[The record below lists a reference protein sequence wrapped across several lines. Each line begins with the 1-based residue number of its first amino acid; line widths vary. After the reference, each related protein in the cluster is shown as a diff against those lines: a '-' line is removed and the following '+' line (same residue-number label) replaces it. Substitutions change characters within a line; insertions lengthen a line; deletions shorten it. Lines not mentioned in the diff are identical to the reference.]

1 MPAAGMNTQQDPKA
15 DGQQPVK
22 ASKQP
27 YLSSPSIP
35 DPDERSDSS
44 EGERPPLPPRPNTL
58 SLLSDETRSRAALQA
73 EATTAISRTDIET
86 QSPEAADSA
95 YSTLA
100 VRGLGQGPKATA
112 SLSQLASP
120 RGSEA
125 GDSVSIRSSVP
136 NGDSGDV
143 EALFMDFAATAP
155 GSQRQGATGLLDFPE
170 FAADDIDD
178 DGILSEFE
186 AVGELNEEGDNEEL
200 LLQRWKAKRKHYVIL
215 SAAGKP
221 IWTRHGDSGLI
232 SGYVGVIQT
241 IISFYEDANDHLRGF
256 SAGDTRFVVLTRGS
270 LHLVAIS
277 RMMESDNQLQLQLE
291 ALYMQILST
300 LTLPSLTHLFSVRP
314 STDLSR
320 PLQGSETL
328 LSSLADS
335 FTRGSPSTL
344 LSALECL
351 KIRKQHRHAIN
362 NALLK
367 TKASSLL
374 YGLLVAG
381 GRLVSVVRPKKHSLH
396 PGDLQLLFNMVFE
409 ADGVKAGGGE
419 SWIPVCLPGFNSSGY
434 LYMYVSFLDIRDDI
448 GNSAEITK
456 DESVAI
462 VLISPDKEAF
472 FEMQGMRDALVEQME
487 GTGSLKEIKTAID
500 NGRPATTDIVP
511 GTVLHHFLYKS
522 RANVQFTMSSYAPEF
537 SSVTRRRRLMS
548 MYNNLHA
555 SIHAKNTH
563 VKVHHCVSRSAT
575 SFGWVTPVFELYCIA
590 EPNTNRN
597 ALAQSASKI
606 AQWVQREEERL
617 FIIGGAV
624 RTLSRSMVIT
634 ARVAILISSNR
645 FSDIFRYFVLRQRR
659 RFSVYTISRFIIPN
673 TTSIPTLHI
682 HFFLCTVF

>member
-1 MPAAGMNTQQDPKA
+1 MDLQDTDN
-15 DGQQPVK
+15 DGQQHVV
-22 ASKQP
+22 SKQP
-27 YLSSPSIP
+27 PLSKASTP
-35 DPDERSDSS
+35 DKDERSESL
-44 EGERPPLPPRPNTL
+44 EERPPLPPRPTTL
-58 SLLSDETRSRAALQA
+58 SLLNDETGPRTTLQA
-73 EATTAISRTDIET
+73 EATTALSRTDVGI
-86 QSPEAADSA
+86 QSSEVAGGPF
-95 YSTLA
+95 STLA
-100 VRGLGQGPKATA
+100 ARSLPHSPKAKA
-112 SLSQLASP
+112 SLSQLASS

-125 GDSVSIRSSVP
+125 GDSASIRSSVP
-136 NGDSGDV
+136 NTEAGDV
-143 EALFMDFAATAP
+143 EALFMDFAASTGSHGQAAP
-155 GSQRQGATGLLDFPE
+155 GLLDFPE

-178 DGILSEFE
+178 DGIIGEFE
-186 AVGELNEEGDNEEL
+186 AVGELNEEGDNEDV
-200 LLQRWKAKRKHYVIL
+200 LLQRWKAKRKHYIIL

-221 IWTRHGDSGLI
+221 IWTRHGDGGLI

-241 IISFYEDANDHLRGF
+241 IISFYEDADDHLRGF

-277 RMMESDNQLQLQLE
+277 RMMESDNQLRLQLE

-320 PLQGSETL
+320 PLQGSESL

-351 KIRKQHRHAIN
+351 KIRKQHRQAIN

-367 TKASSLL
+367 TKANSLL
-374 YGLLVAG
+374 YGLIVAG

-396 PGDLQLLFNMVFE
+396 PGDLQLLFNMIFE

-434 LYMYVSFLDIRDDI
+434 LYMYVSFLDIRNDI
-448 GNSAEITK
+448 ESSAEITK

-472 FEMQGMRDALVEQME
+472 FEMQAMRDSLVEQME
-487 GTGSLKEIKTAID
+487 KSGSLREIKTAID
-500 NGRPATTDIVP
+500 KGRPATTDIVP

-575 SFGWVTPVFELYCIA
+575 SFGWVTPVFEFYCIA

-624 RTLSRSMVIT
+624 
-634 ARVAILISSNR
+634 
-645 FSDIFRYFVLRQRR
+645 F
-659 RFSVYTISRFIIPN
+659 
-673 TTSIPTLHI
+673 
-682 HFFLCTVF
+682 

>member
-1 MPAAGMNTQQDPKA
+1 MNTQQDAKTE
-15 DGQQPVK
+15 GQQPIETP
-22 ASKQP
+22 KQP
-27 YLSSPSIP
+27 YLSKPSVP
-35 DPDERSDSS
+35 DYDEGNESS

-58 SLLSDETRSRAALQA
+58 SLLNDETGSRSALQA

-86 QSPEAADSA
+86 QPPEAPGST

-100 VRGLGQGPKATA
+100 VRGLAQGPKARA

-120 RGSEA
+120 RSSEA
-125 GDSVSIRSSVP
+125 GDSASIRSSVP

-143 EALFMDFAATAP
+143 ETLFMDFAATEP
-155 GSQRQGATGLLDFPE
+155 GSQRGATGLLDFPE

-178 DGILSEFE
+178 NGILSEFE

-241 IISFYEDANDHLRGF
+241 IISFYEDSNDHLRGF

-270 LHLVAIS
+270 LYLVAIS
-277 RMMESDNQLQLQLE
+277 RMMESDNQLRLQLE

-300 LTLPSLTHLFSVRP
+300 LTLPSLTHLFSMRP

-320 PLQGSETL
+320 PLQGSESL

-351 KIRKQHRHAIN
+351 KIRKQHRQAIN

-367 TKASSLL
+367 TKASTLL

-381 GRLVSVVRPKKHSLH
+381 GRLVSVIRPKKHSLH

-448 GNSAEITK
+448 ETSAEITK

-487 GTGSLKEIKTAID
+487 RNGSLKEIKTAID

-522 RANVQFTMSSYAPEF
+522 RANVQFTMSSYVPEF
-537 SSVTRRRRLMS
+537 ASVTRRRRLMS

-575 SFGWVTPVFELYCIA
+575 SFGWVTPVFEFYCIA

-624 RTLSRSMVIT
+624 
-634 ARVAILISSNR
+634 
-645 FSDIFRYFVLRQRR
+645 F
-659 RFSVYTISRFIIPN
+659 
-673 TTSIPTLHI
+673 
-682 HFFLCTVF
+682 

>member
-1 MPAAGMNTQQDPKA
+1 MSAAGMNTQQDPKT
-15 DGQQPVK
+15 DGQQPVET
-22 ASKQP
+22 SKQS
-27 YLSSPSIP
+27 YLYSPSIP
-35 DPDERSDSS
+35 DHDGHSDSS

-58 SLLSDETRSRAALQA
+58 SLLNDETGSRAALQA

-86 QSPEAADSA
+86 QLPEAADSA
-95 YSTLA
+95 YSILA
-100 VRGLGQGPKATA
+100 VRGLGQGPKARA
-112 SLSQLASP
+112 SLGQLASS
-120 RGSEA
+120 RASEA
-125 GDSVSIRSSVP
+125 GDSVSIRSSIP

-143 EALFMDFAATAP
+143 ESLFLDFAASAP
-155 GSQRQGATGLLDFPE
+155 GSQSRGATGLLDFPE

-178 DGILSEFE
+178 DGIMSEFE
-186 AVGELNEEGDNEEL
+186 AVGELNEQGDNEDL

-241 IISFYEDANDHLRGF
+241 IISFYEEASDHLRGF

-277 RMMESDNQLQLQLE
+277 RMMESDNQLRLQLE

-300 LTLPSLTHLFSVRP
+300 LTLPSLTHLFSMRP

-320 PLQGSETL
+320 PLQGSESL

-351 KIRKQHRHAIN
+351 KIRKQHRQAIN

-367 TKASSLL
+367 TKANSLL

-409 ADGVKAGGGE
+409 ADGIKAGGGE
-419 SWIPVCLPGFNSSGY
+419 SWIPVCLPGFNNSGY
-434 LYMYVSFLDIRDDI
+434 LYMYVSFLDIREDI
-448 GNSAEITK
+448 ENSAEITK

-472 FEMQGMRDALVEQME
+472 FEMQAMRDALVEQME
-487 GTGSLKEIKTAID
+487 RNGTLKEIKTAID

-522 RANVQFTMSSYAPEF
+522 RANVQFTMSSYTPEF

-597 ALAQSASKI
+597 ALAQSASRI

-624 RTLSRSMVIT
+624 
-634 ARVAILISSNR
+634 
-645 FSDIFRYFVLRQRR
+645 F
-659 RFSVYTISRFIIPN
+659 
-673 TTSIPTLHI
+673 
-682 HFFLCTVF
+682 

>member
-1 MPAAGMNTQQDPKA
+1 MPAAGMNTQGDPNT
-15 DGQQPVK
+15 DGEQPVET
-22 ASKQP
+22 SKQP
-27 YLSSPSIP
+27 YLSSSTTP
-35 DPDERSDSS
+35 DHDENSDSS
-44 EGERPPLPPRPNTL
+44 EGERPPLPRRPNKL
-58 SLLSDETRSRAALQA
+58 SLLNDETGPPAALQA
-73 EATTAISRTDIET
+73 EATTAISRTDTET
-86 QSPEAADSA
+86 QLLEAVDSPYSA
-95 YSTLA
+95 LA
-100 VRGLGQGPKATA
+100 VRSLTRGPKARA

-125 GDSVSIRSSVP
+125 GDSASIRSSIP
-136 NGDSGDV
+136 NGDFGDV
-143 EALFMDFAATAP
+143 EALFVDFAATVP
-155 GSQRQGATGLLDFPE
+155 VSQRQGATGLLDFPE

-178 DGILSEFE
+178 DGIQSEFE

-241 IISFYEDANDHLRGF
+241 IISFYEEANDHLRGF

-277 RMMESDNQLQLQLE
+277 RMMESDNQLRLQLE

-320 PLQGSETL
+320 PLQGSESL

-351 KIRKQHRHAIN
+351 KIRKKHRQAIN

-367 TKASSLL
+367 TKASTLL

-396 PGDLQLLFNMVFE
+396 PGDLQLLFNMIFE

-419 SWIPVCLPGFNSSGY
+419 CWIPVCLPGFNSSGY
-434 LYMYVSFLDIRDDI
+434 LYMYVSFLDIRGEI
-448 GNSAEITK
+448 EHSAEITK

-472 FEMQGMRDALVEQME
+472 FEMQGMRDALLEQME
-487 GTGSLKEIKTAID
+487 KNGSLKEIKTAID

-575 SFGWVTPVFELYCIA
+575 SFGWVTPVFEFYCIA

-624 RTLSRSMVIT
+624 
-634 ARVAILISSNR
+634 
-645 FSDIFRYFVLRQRR
+645 F
-659 RFSVYTISRFIIPN
+659 
-673 TTSIPTLHI
+673 
-682 HFFLCTVF
+682 